1 MPNTRLAAVAY
12 RKNSYHST
20 TVPAMEAATTRLSFE
35 VGTEGAVGAAL
46 TEDVMSVS
54 FGCRR

>member
-1 MPNTRLAAVAY
+1 M
-12 RKNSYHST
+12 
-20 TVPAMEAATTRLSFE
+20 PAMEAATTRFSFE
-35 VGTEGAVGAAL
+35 FGAEGAVGAAL